1 MAGNV
6 PPSPQPESSPRRKA
20 RSARPGTRPAG
31 IASRLRA
38 DWWWIAILVLC
49 GSFQIYRGAPIDGAF
64 FLGAGLALLAD
75 AAGWLRALERYPL
88 PRVRL
93 AAQVA
98 LGAIVVAV
106 ITFAPQWGVADL
118 AVVCVVGATALV
130 VAWRGDGMELPASD
144 SERAG
149 DDARAL
155 RGAVRRSAVLWAAAG
170 VFLCLWELSSFFLAM
185 PSAAAENAH
194 PPLSDLIDP
203 IVANPLGRAV
213 CAALWIVGGAAL
225 LRRGRHP

>member
-1 MAGNV
+1 MASRFT
-6 PPSPQPESSPRRKA
+6 PPPQPESSRRKPQRAAAA
-20 RSARPGTRPAG
+20 RRIRFAA
-31 IASRLRA
+31 RLRR

-64 FLGAGLALLAD
+64 FLAAGVALLAD
-75 AAGWLRALERYPL
+75 AAGWLTLLDRYPL
-88 PRVRL
+88 PRLRL

-118 AVVCVVGATALV
+118 AVVCVVGTTALI
-130 VAWRGDGMELPASD
+130 VAWRGDGMPTTDLRP
-144 SERAG
+144 ERA
-149 DDARAL
+149 DDEAEAVRH
-155 RGAVRRSAVLWAAAG
+155 AVRRSAVLWAAAG

-203 IVANPLGRAV
+203 IVANPAGRAV
-213 CAALWIVGGAAL
+213 CATLWIVGGAAL
-225 LRRGRHP
+225 LRRGRHQ